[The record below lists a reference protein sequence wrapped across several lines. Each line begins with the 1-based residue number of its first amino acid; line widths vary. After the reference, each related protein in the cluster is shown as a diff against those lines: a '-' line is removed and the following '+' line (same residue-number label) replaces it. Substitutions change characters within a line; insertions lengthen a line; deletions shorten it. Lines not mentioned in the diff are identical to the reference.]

1 MGMGIERV
9 WEQGL
14 VCTHPSPSSYQ
25 YPYRVNAGIP
35 SNLRLVHL
43 SSLTGILSIS
53 YVTTPS
59 VFSRYTLQLMKL
71 ISSMRFMFLIVEYYI
86 IFCKKFSYLWAI
98 SWSRRYCFPFSQISD
113 KTPIDKKKKIH
124 IKRLVKISEK
134 PKRTLFFT

>member
-71 ISSMRFMFLIVEYYI
+71 ISSMRFMFHIVEYYI

-113 KTPIDKKKKIH
+113 KTPIDKKKKKTH
-124 IKRLVKISEK
+124 QKISK
-134 PKRTLFFT
+134 NKW